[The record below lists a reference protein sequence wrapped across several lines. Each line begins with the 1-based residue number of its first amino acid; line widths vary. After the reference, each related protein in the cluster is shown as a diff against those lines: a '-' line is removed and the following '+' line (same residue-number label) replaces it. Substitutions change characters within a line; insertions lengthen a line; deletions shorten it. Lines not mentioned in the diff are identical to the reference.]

1 MDTKLINI
9 IFGMKLRQARTDAG
23 FSLSEFAKAAGLS
36 ASYLTEVEKG
46 RKYPRTDKIVK
57 MAAVLDRGYDELVS
71 ITLDSSLA
79 DLETTLSSPLVTKF
93 PFDEFGLGI
102 SDLVDLLTRSPDKAS
117 ALLHAILEVGRQ
129 YDLKSEDFLK
139 AALRSYQEINENY
152 FEEIEE
158 EADEFIRQHKLQ
170 NQRPLSLES
179 VEKIA
184 QEEYGFELDDTL
196 LKNSNGL
203 RGYRTVFIQGR
214 KPKLLLNSELSPR
227 QRRFSIAR
235 EIGYRVM
242 KLKERSIVSS
252 PDEIVSFDQILND
265 FKASYFAGAINM
277 PKDDILAD
285 VEAFFELP
293 TWQPDALEAMIEKY
307 DATPEAL
314 LYRFSELVPQH
325 FGLKVHFLR
334 VQQHLDMESADR
346 YQLYKQLN
354 MNRLLTPSGLALHEH
369 FCRRW
374 LLVRLLRDLRDKT
387 KKAKKKKDVPE
398 LVTGV
403 QMSEYLDS
411 RDRFLCFGFARSTA
425 LRNDMNDSVILG
437 FRVDPEL
444 AQTMRFAADPT
455 IPFITINETCE
466 RCPLSAEHCSER
478 AAPPD
483 VLDTEKAR
491 EQKRNSLRDLVAQLR
506 A

>member
-9 IFGMKLRQARTDAG
+9 IFGMKLRQARTEAG
-23 FSLSEFAKAAGLS
+23 FSLTDFAKQAGLS
-36 ASYLTEVEKG
+36 ASYMTEVEKG

-57 MAAVLDRGYDELVS
+57 MAEVLNRGYDELVS

-93 PFDEFGLGI
+93 PFDEFGLGM
-102 SDLVDLLTRSPDKAS
+102 SDLVDLLTREPDKAS

-158 EADEFIRQHKLQ
+158 VADDFVQQHGLQEQWPVSLHALEA
-170 NQRPLSLES
+170 
-179 VEKIA
+179 IA
-184 QEEYGFELDDTL
+184 RKEYGFELDDTL
-196 LKNSNGL
+196 LNSTEGL
-203 RGYRTVFIQGR
+203 ESYRTVFIQGQN
-214 KPKLLLNSELSPR
+214 PKLLLNTRLSAT

-242 KLKERSIVSS
+242 GLKERSIVSS
-252 PDEIVSFDQILND
+252 PDEIRSFDQILND

-277 PKDDILAD
+277 PKDQVLEDIQ
-285 VEAFFELP
+285 AFFDMP
-293 TWQPDALEAMIEKY
+293 TWQPQALEALIEKY

-314 LYRFSELVPQH
+314 LYRFCELVPQH

-334 VQQHLDMESADR
+334 VQQRLDVESSDR

-374 LLVRLLRDLRDKT
+374 LLVRLLRELRDKNQSNSSSPT
-387 KKAKKKKDVPE
+387 Q

-403 QMSEYLDS
+403 QMSEFLDS
-411 RDRFLCFGFARSTA
+411 RDRFLCFGFARPAA
-425 LRNDMNDSVILG
+425 LKAGLNDSVILG
-437 FRVDPEL
+437 FRVDPDL
-444 AQTMRFAADPT
+444 AQTMRFATDPS
-455 IPFITINETCE
+455 IPFVTINETCE
-466 RCPLSAEHCSER
+466 RCPLSAEHCADR
-478 AAPPD
+478 VAPPT
-483 VLDTEKAR
+483 VLNAEKAQ
-491 EQKRNSLRDLVAQLR
+491 EKKRNSLRELVAQLR
-506 A
+506 N